1 MKIIN
6 DYILQSEIDFPFG
19 NSVSTC
25 AYLLKRKIGNILF
38 YSSKFIENDF
48 SQIHSLGGIG
58 VQIVNH
64 RDEATSYCDLVLNEF
79 KAPLYCHV
87 KEEEAILKKC
97 KVGKVIEEGMI
108 FSDIE
113 AVHTPGHCPGS
124 TCFLWSID
132 DEKILFTGDT
142 FYPSNGKWCVAIKDG
157 DQEEMISS
165 LRKLLELEV
174 TMILPSLF
182 IGDEKFAVVEDLK
195 KYKQL
200 INDCIQRLENGEC
213 H

>member
-25 AYLLKRKIGNILF
+25 AYLLKRKSGNILF

-48 SQIHSLGGIG
+48 SQIHSLGG
-58 VQIVNH
+58 VDFQIVNH
-64 RDEATSYCDLVLNEF
+64 RDEATSYCDVVLNEF
-79 KAPLYCHV
+79 NAPLYCHI
-87 KEEEAILKKC
+87 KEEEAILEKC
-97 KVGKVIEEGMI
+97 KVGKLIEEGMI
-108 FSDIE
+108 FPDIE
-113 AVHTPGHCPGS
+113 AIHTPGHCSGS
-124 TCFLWSID
+124 TCFLWSVGE
-132 DEKILFTGDT
+132 EKILFTGDT
-142 FYPSNGKWCVAIKDG
+142 FYPSNSKWCVAIKDG
-157 DQEEMISS
+157 DQEEMITS
-165 LRKLLELEV
+165 LRKLLDLEV

-182 IGDEKFAVVEDLK
+182 IGDEKFAVIKDSK
-195 KYKQL
+195 KHKQL